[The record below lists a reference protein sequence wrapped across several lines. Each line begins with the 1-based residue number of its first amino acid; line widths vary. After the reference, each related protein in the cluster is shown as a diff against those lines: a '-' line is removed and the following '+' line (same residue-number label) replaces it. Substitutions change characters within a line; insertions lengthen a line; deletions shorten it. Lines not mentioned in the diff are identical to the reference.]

1 MRHQMKVADVMTAD
15 VVTVT
20 MDTSFKDVAELL
32 AERRITAVPVVDGV
46 GEVVGVVSESDL
58 LRKEGFEP
66 SRQAPWRIRR
76 RRGERAK
83 AAAVDAGQLMT
94 HPAVTI
100 GGDATIS
107 EAARSMAALGVTRLV
122 VTDGGALAGIVTRSD
137 LLKVFIVPDEEI
149 AARIRHD
156 VVEHGL
162 WADPAAIGATVVNGV
177 VTLTGELENRSMVAT
192 AEQLTR
198 ETDGVV
204 DVKNQLTWAFDDTLP
219 DRGNT
224 RYPIVPRQP

>member
-1 MRHQMKVADVMTAD
+1 MRHQMKVADVMTSE

-20 MDTSFKDVAELL
+20 MDTPFKEVAELL
-32 AERRITAVPVVDGV
+32 AERRVTAVPVVDGI

-58 LRKEGFEP
+58 LSKEGFEP
-66 SRQAPWRIRR
+66 SRQAPWRVRGRR
-76 RRGERAK
+76 RARAK

-94 HPAVTI
+94 HPAVTVS
-100 GGDATIS
+100 GGATIS
-107 EAARSMAALGVTRLV
+107 EAARSMAALGITRLV
-122 VTDGGALAGIVTRSD
+122 VTDGGTLVGIVTRSD

-156 VVEHGL
+156 VVEHAL
-162 WADPAAIGATVVNGV
+162 WADPRAIGATVANGI

-192 AEQLTR
+192 AEHLTR

-204 DVKNQLTWAFDDTLP
+204 DVRNKLTWAFDDTLR
-219 DRGNT
+219 DRRNT